1 MLMTAGSTGIE
12 ELLDPAQATNIAVQ
26 SGAWSDASTW
36 QSGIIPT
43 DNARVLI
50 PQGISVLYDLGA
62 SPRLDWI
69 RDEGALTFADT
80 HDENLLVETIYVTP
94 TGSFDI
100 GTAANPFLHHA
111 TITIADDGPMDT
123 TIDPNQVGCGLV
135 SKGHFAVYGQ
145 QIVTFA
151 PTSLNPMAG
160 DSTLSFST
168 PIDWQV
174 GDRILVT
181 GTVPGAQQDEE
192 VTITSI
198 RRDGAGN
205 TFVGID
211 QPLAYDH
218 SAPNSLQPYVADETR
233 TVTFTSENTTDF
245 THFGYMM
252 FQVDPDVTINYAAI
266 THMGRT
272 NKAVPIDDVVNFYQ
286 FDAGDDGYVP
296 GGGTNVSDRYALF
309 ICRAG
314 DNDPSSTPIQ
324 IVGNFLTDSPGW
336 GYVNRS
342 SNVDFTDNV
351 AYNVDGAAFVT
362 VTGREIGSFTHNLAV
377 YESGGRT
384 PDDPNDGTFV
394 RERLA
399 DWGWG
404 GKGFSLA
411 GGGVDL
417 VNNIACGAAN
427 AGYMYV
433 GILITE
439 PGALGVA
446 TIPAAALNDP
456 SIANGEPTIDADKVP
471 MHLFYGNEAFACY
484 DGYSTY
490 FFTPI
495 VTDIGQNVID
505 HFLVWGVSDV
515 GINLSYVTDI
525 TV

>member
-1 MLMTAGSTGIE
+1 
-12 ELLDPAQATNIAVQ
+12 
-26 SGAWSDASTW
+26 
-36 QSGIIPT
+36 
-43 DNARVLI
+43 
-50 PQGISVLYDLGA
+50 
-62 SPRLDWI
+62 
-69 RDEGALTFADT
+69 
-80 HDENLLVETIYVTP
+80 
-94 TGSFDI
+94 
-100 GTAANPFLHHA
+100 
-111 TITIADDGPMDT
+111 
-123 TIDPNQVGCGLV
+123 
-135 SKGHFAVYGQ
+135 
-145 QIVTFA
+145 
-151 PTSLNPMAG
+151 
-160 DSTLSFST
+160 
-168 PIDWQV
+168 
-174 GDRILVT
+174 
-181 GTVPGAQQDEE
+181 
-192 VTITSI
+192 
-198 RRDGAGN
+198 
-205 TFVGID
+205 
-211 QPLAYDH
+211 
-218 SAPNSLQPYVADETR
+218 
-233 TVTFTSENTTDF
+233 
-245 THFGYMM
+245 MM

-384 PDDPNDGTFV
+384 EGDPNDGTFV

-404 GKGFSLA
+404 GIGFSLA

-446 TIPAAALNDP
+446 TIPTAALNDP

-484 DGYSTY
+484 DGYNTY

-495 VTDIGQNVID
+495 VTETGQNVID
-505 HFLVWGVSDV
+505 HFLVWGVSDA

-525 TV
+525 TVRDSQVLNSGTGAIGIRENALGGNLTVENTNVTGWFTGIFTSSEGVTIVSGGYYFNSFDIQICNAIPSDQLFFTLPDRSVIINNVTFAEYGTWVDYHLSTSDGMDCLSWQGTITLDGHEVYAPEQAADYVPFPTRADLPDGAPCSWAGVTNQQLMDQYGVAVGGVIAPPDAV